1 MRVWGGEGP
10 AQVAGP
16 AGSPAGEF
24 LPPSLPRQAK
34 PTGTHTA
41 SWVTTWAALGS
52 YDLVRWLLVG

>member
-1 MRVWGGEGP
+1 M
-10 AQVAGP
+10 A
-16 AGSPAGEF
+16 
-24 LPPSLPRQAK
+24 LPHQAT